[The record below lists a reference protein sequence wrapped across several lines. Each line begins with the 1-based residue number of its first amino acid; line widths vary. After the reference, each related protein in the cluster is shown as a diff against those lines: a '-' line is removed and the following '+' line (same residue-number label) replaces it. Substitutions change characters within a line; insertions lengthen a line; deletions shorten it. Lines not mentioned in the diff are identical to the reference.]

1 MNSTRQQSSSG
12 HAHRRPLGDRIAPIL
27 ALVFTVVAP
36 LVVAP
41 ARAADAESAPIPSIK
56 SGDPYVAVPGAT
68 KLASNK
74 RVYRVV
80 FDARRGAG
88 KPDELVPA
96 INMASSEIN
105 TLAAHGV
112 PRKNVKFAIVF
123 HTAPANDGLLDN
135 AHYRAKFGVDNPNLK
150 VLTELKAAGVGLY
163 VCGQELLAD
172 KVPMDAV
179 SHDVTVVED
188 GLVTIIE
195 FQNDGYAHLS
205 F

>member
-1 MNSTRQQSSSG
+1 MNSSRQRPAFD
-12 HAHRRPLGDRIAPIL
+12 HAHHRPLGACIAPIL
-27 ALVFTVVAP
+27 VLVFTVVIPFAI
-36 LVVAP
+36 AP
-41 ARAADAESAPIPSIK
+41 AHATDSGRVPVPSIK

-68 KLASNK
+68 KLASRK

-80 FDARRGAG
+80 FDARRGAE

-112 PRKNVKFAIVF
+112 PRKNVKFVIVF
-123 HTAPANDGLLDN
+123 HTGPANDGVLDSAN
-135 AHYRAKFGVDNPNLK
+135 YRAKFGVENPNLA
-150 VLTELKAAGVGLY
+150 VLAELKAAGVELF

-172 KVPMDAV
+172 NVALNAV